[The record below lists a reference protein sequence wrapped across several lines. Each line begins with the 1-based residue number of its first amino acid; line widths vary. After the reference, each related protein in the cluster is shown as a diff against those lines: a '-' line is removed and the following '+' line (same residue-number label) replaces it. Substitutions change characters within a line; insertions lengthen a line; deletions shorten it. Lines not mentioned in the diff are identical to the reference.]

1 MKKSLVLSLF
11 VVHALNASGV
21 DLGQISVEDSHKKE
35 TIKDVASEDIKS
47 ADLGEALMKNSA
59 SVAIVRR
66 SAISND
72 IIVRG
77 QKKDN
82 INVTID
88 GAKVAL
94 AINKDVPHRERLSHS
109 NQGVIDG

>member
-21 DLGQISVEDSHKKE
+21 DLGQINVEDSHKKE

-59 SVAIVRR
+59 SVNIVRR

-77 QKKDN
+77 QKK
-82 INVTID
+82 TISMSPSMELRCV
-88 GAKVAL
+88 GR
-94 AINKDVPHRERLSHS
+94 VPIEWIPLFR
-109 NQGVIDG
+109 IF